1 MGLGEEVKEKVEE
14 VERKII
20 YDIVKELPLV
30 PDQARSA
37 TDSRAYALGLSG
49 LPSFAA
55 RASAARARLHVG
67 LLRAKPAASVG
78 APSAQRGGHSIVA
91 GCQLRCC
98 LAGAPCGALGAQ
110 AALPSYGPSVG
121 AAYAALQ
128 ARREATQAVP
138 VWVRV
143 HSGGLAADASAAAGR
158 ILVGRARGPA
168 VLRAGPR
175 NGGER
180 SAREA
185 QEVRVQFT

>member
-49 LPSFAA
+49 LPSFAV

-91 GCQLRCC
+91 GVNC
-98 LAGAPCGALGAQ
+98 A
-110 AALPSYGPSVG
+110 AALRAHP
-121 AAYAALQ
+121 AARW
-128 ARREATQAVP
+128 ARK
-138 VWVRV
+138 
-143 HSGGLAADASAAAGR
+143 
-158 ILVGRARGPA
+158 
-168 VLRAGPR
+168 LR
-175 NGGER
+175 
-180 SAREA
+180 
-185 QEVRVQFT
+185 F